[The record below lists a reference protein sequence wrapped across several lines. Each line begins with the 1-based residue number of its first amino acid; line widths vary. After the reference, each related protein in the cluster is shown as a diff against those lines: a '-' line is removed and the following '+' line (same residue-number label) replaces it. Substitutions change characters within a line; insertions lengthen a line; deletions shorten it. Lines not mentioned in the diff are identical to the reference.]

1 MKTYL
6 PSLTGLSPGQMKAM
20 SEKAKQARADKY
32 LEDSR
37 KRLDKI
43 ITTKMRTTFIGAL
56 QSFED
61 YFGELWGH
69 GIAEE
74 DFTDEQRQL
83 RDVWEQTRTEILNK
97 SNGQLRA
104 LKTELAN
111 HEIHWNRYTM
121 DLPAKPLDKGEYYE
135 EGRI

>member
-1 MKTYL
+1 MDT
-6 PSLTGLSPGQMKAM
+6 PSLSHTQMKAM
-20 SEKAKQARADKY
+20 AEKAKAARDQKFK
-32 LEDSR
+32 EESR

-69 GIAEE
+69 GLAEE
-74 DFTDEQRQL
+74 ELTEEQMAF
-83 RDVWEQTRTEILNK
+83 RDIWDQTRTEILNK

-111 HEIHWNRYTM
+111 HEIEWKRYTM
-121 DLPAKPLDKGEYYE
+121 DLPAKPLD
-135 EGRI
+135 

>member
-1 MKTYL
+1 MDT
-6 PSLTGLSPGQMKAM
+6 PSLSHTQMKAM
-20 SEKAKQARADKY
+20 AEKAKAARDQKFK
-32 LEDSR
+32 EESR

-61 YFGELWGH
+61 YFGVLWGH
-69 GIAEE
+69 GLAEE
-74 DFTDEQRQL
+74 ELTEEQMAF
-83 RDVWEQTRTEILNK
+83 RDIWDQTRTEILNK

-111 HEIHWNRYTM
+111 HEIEWKRYTM
-121 DLPAKPLDKGEYYE
+121 DLPAKPLD
-135 EGRI
+135 

>member
-1 MKTYL
+1 MST
-6 PSLTGLSPGQMKAM
+6 PSLTGLSHKQMKSMA
-20 SEKAKQARADKY
+20 EKAKQARAEKY
-32 LEDSR
+32 LEESR

-61 YFGELWGH
+61 NFGELWGH
-69 GIAEE
+69 GIPEE
-74 DFTDEQRQL
+74 ELTDDQQAL
-83 RDVWEQTRTEILNK
+83 RDVWDQTRTEILNK

-111 HEIHWNRYTM
+111 HEVSWKRYTM
-121 DLPAKPLDKGEYYE
+121 DLPSKPLDDRE
-135 EGRI
+135 